1 MAMSYNTAERAAT
14 RNAVVQAA
22 ATIYASGNP
31 TMSPRDAV
39 EIAMEIEAI
48 TDEAFLGIERLKVG

>member
-1 MAMSYNTAERAAT
+1 MALTLGACARAK
-14 RNAVVQAA
+14 RLAVIQAA

-39 EIAMEIEAI
+39 EIAMELEAI
-48 TDEAFLGIERLKVG
+48 TAEAFAGIERLKVR